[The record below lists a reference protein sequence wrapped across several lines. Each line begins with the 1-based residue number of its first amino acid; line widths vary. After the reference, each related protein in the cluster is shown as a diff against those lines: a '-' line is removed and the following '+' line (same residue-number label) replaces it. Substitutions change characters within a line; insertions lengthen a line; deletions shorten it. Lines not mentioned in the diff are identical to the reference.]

1 MGGWRR
7 NDPGR
12 TSATHGVG
20 FYPPVPV
27 APKPPMGWRYPACPV
42 AAIQLRAALSTTLPG
57 ANCSSM

>member
-12 TSATHGVG
+12 TAATHGVRL
-20 FYPPVPV
+20 YPPMPV
-27 APKPPMGWRYPACPV
+27 APKPAMEWRYPGSPV
-42 AAIQLRAALSTTLPG
+42 AAIQLRVALSTTFPG